1 MIIHLLAAT
10 RRRRGSRFPS
20 DCLRCRLMY
29 TVRTVLTSCAAA
41 PVPKFLTV
49 QLLAISA
56 IICRCN
62 LVLATGFEP
71 AFSTLRT
78 SPPKPLAD
86 ASIVWYWTRES
97 NPEAS
102 GFESDRYASSHQ
114 SSIVWQRQR
123 ESNPRLRFQRP
134 FPLRVLP
141 HQFGTPCR
149 SRTCFPFVRSDGSYP
164 LDGMWSMPWESN
176 PPHNRI

>member
-1 MIIHLLAAT
+1 ML
-10 RRRRGSRFPS
+10 
-20 DCLRCRLMY
+20 
-29 TVRTVLTSCAAA
+29 SCASA
-41 PVPKFLTV
+41 PVPKFLTL
-49 QLLAISA
+49 QLIAISA
-56 IICRCN
+56 IICRYD

-86 ASIVWYWTRES
+86 ASIVWYRRWES
-97 NPEAS
+97 NPQNPGLKSGTYASSVTSAWYWTPDSNREAS

-114 SSIVWQRQR
+114 SSIVWQRRR
-123 ESNPRLRFQRP
+123 ESNPDFQFQR
-134 FPLRVLP
+134 LVRRLDST

-149 SRTCFPFVRSDGSYP
+149 SRTCFPNVRSIGSYP